1 LRDLLQCEIGDG
13 VGANLQNYLHFEK
26 VGTDTVVHI
35 SSNGSFN
42 NGYNPAAEVQ
52 TITLQNVDLVGSYT
66 NDQQVIQNLID
77 NQKLIT
83 D

>member
-1 LRDLLQCEIGDG
+1 
-13 VGANLQNYLHFEK
+13 
-26 VGTDTVVHI
+26 
-35 SSNGSFN
+35 
-42 NGYNPAAEVQ
+42 VQ